1 MSRPEADPPRSTND
15 YAASLRER
23 LGMRGERPRAAETT
37 AAADLAWASSG
48 AMWLTGEPAGP
59 PVVAPGPFALA
70 AAEAVSALADLSGA
84 AALSRLDG
92 AALLGERAAAWGA
105 ERRGRISPGGTCRL
119 LRSAD
124 GWLALNLAR
133 PEDEALVPALLEGE
147 SMDAS
152 VWSALERALPGQST
166 AAWVSRGR
174 LMGLPIA
181 PCDPPRTTPPPWL
194 ESSRFAPA
202 DQRTLARRPL
212 VLDLSALWAGPL
224 CTHLLG
230 LAGAR
235 VVKIEST
242 RRVDGA
248 RGGPA
253 ELFDLLNAGKE
264 MVALDFGDPGD
275 RRRLRALI
283 ARADIVV
290 ESARPRA
297 LRQLGVDAE
306 EILRSTPGL
315 TWLGITG
322 YGRAEPEAD
331 WVAFGDDAAVAAGAA
346 GLTGEPGAR
355 PLFCG
360 DALADPLAGTHAA
373 LAAWA
378 AYRAGGGELLDVS
391 LRDVTEH
398 VLGWREDETARHD
411 AMRLLPDPTPG
422 STGWRLRIGDIEQ
435 PVLAPRVRPAREA
448 ARPSGADTT
457 AVLTELIGDRA

>member
-1 MSRPEADPPRSTND
+1 LSRPDADPPSDTED
-15 YAASLRER
+15 YASSLLEE
-23 LGMRGERPRAAETT
+23 LGLRGERPRTADAA
-37 AAADLAWASSG
+37 ADADLAWASSG
-48 AMWLTGEPAGP
+48 AMWLTGEAGGP

-70 AAEAVSALADLSGA
+70 AAGAVTALADLSGRA
-84 AALSRLDG
+84 ELAQLDG

-105 ERRGRISPGGTCRL
+105 ERRGRTSPGETCRL

-133 PEDEALVPALLEGE
+133 PEDEALVPALLEGA
-147 SMDAS
+147 SMAEPI
-152 VWSALERALPGQST
+152 WTALERDLPSRNT
-166 AAWVSRGR
+166 HDWVSRGR

-181 PCDPPRTTPPPWL
+181 PCASPRATPPPWL
-194 ESSRFAPA
+194 RASRFAPA
-202 DQRTLARRPL
+202 LETEPAQRPL

-224 CTHLLG
+224 CTHILG

-242 RRVDGA
+242 RRMDGA
-248 RGGPA
+248 RSGPA
-253 ELFDLLNAGKE
+253 EFFDLLNADKQ

-275 RRRLRALI
+275 LHRLRSLL

-306 EILRSTPGL
+306 EILRTTPGL
-315 TWLGITG
+315 TWLSITG
-322 YGRAEPEAD
+322 YGRAQPEAD

-346 GLTGEPGAR
+346 ALTGGADVR

-360 DALADPLAGTHAA
+360 DALADPLAGAHAA

-378 AYRAGGGELLDVS
+378 GHRAGGGELLDIS

-398 VLGWREDETARHD
+398 ALGWRGGATERPGPVQV
-411 AMRLLPDPTPG
+411 LPNPAPG
-422 STGWRLRIGDIEQ
+422 STDWRVRVGDIEQ
-435 PVLAPRVRPAREA
+435 PVLAPRVRPPGSR
-448 ARPSGADTT
+448 ARPLGTDTA
-457 AVLTELIGDRA
+457 AVLAELLGGAA